1 MFSSVRFCAHSYGGA
16 TVLLNDGHAK
26 AGQRTLVTNGFLRH
40 VSTFPGLQPV
50 TYLCDV
56 AETVTVNLL

>member
-1 MFSSVRFCAHSYGGA
+1 M
-16 TVLLNDGHAK
+16 LLNDGHAK